1 MCKTAKTSSILLQ
14 ILNWGHQDPSAVHGS
29 AAALWAAHRPL
40 WGREHRA
47 TNPTPHTHPAAAAL
61 GLGSQHRTL
70 QDSWFQ
76 FTLAIPLGFRG
87 STNSKPGARQ
97 PGSPSQA
104 SPSHVVFLIKGWSV
118 VPIGRSTDCRVELAV
133 GCRDSTGC
141 QGQGGHEDN
150 FTQHCS
156 GLSTYSW
163 GRNNHRNLPV
173 SQQFFYS
180 PVHRKALAKKK
191 LRKGNSRH
199 LSIPARGRSNK
210 DCCRRKEHTGAA
222 LTHTSYLDSCHSL
235 G

>member
-14 ILNWGHQDPSAVHGS
+14 ILNWGHQDASAVHGS

-76 FTLAIPLGFRG
+76 FTLATALGFRG
-87 STNSKPGARQ
+87 AANSKPGARQ

-104 SPSHVVFLIKGWSV
+104 GPSHVVFLIKGWSV
-118 VPIGRSTDCRVELAV
+118 APMRRSTDCRVELAV

-141 QGQGGHEDN
+141 QGQGGHEAQLH
-150 FTQHCS
+150 TALLWAQHI
-156 GLSTYSW
+156 
-163 GRNNHRNLPV
+163 
-173 SQQFFYS
+173 Q
-180 PVHRKALAKKK
+180 
-191 LRKGNSRH
+191 LREKQPQE
-199 LSIPARGRSNK
+199 PARVPAVLLQSCTQKSTGQ
-210 DCCRRKEHTGAA
+210 KEAQKREFQTFEH
-222 LTHTSYLDSCHSL
+222 SCQGQKQQRL
-235 G
+235 L